1 MAEMRRYIVDGG
13 ALGYYGLEKEMD
25 GVKRGTQ
32 AGKLL
37 QKLTF
42 IFPIATVC
50 LSLSLVLIN
59 V

>member
-1 MAEMRRYIVDGG
+1 MAEPFKGTTN
-13 ALGYYGLEKEMD
+13 GLEKEMD
-25 GVKRGTQ
+25 GVKCGTQ

-42 IFPIATVC
+42 IFPVAAVC
-50 LSLSLVLIN
+50 LSPSLVLIN